1 MEEIRYQIIRSA
13 RKTAAIQIRNA
24 QVIVRCPYGTKDAWI
39 REFVE
44 RKAHWIQS
52 HLQSHPKAQKLTDR
66 ELSELKKLTKE
77 KLPPLVSAMAARM
90 GVTYGQI
97 SIRAQKTRWGSCSA
111 KGNLNFNCLL
121 MLVPEAVREYVL
133 IHELCHRKQLNHSPA
148 FWSLVQAQMPDYREK
163 RAWLKT
169 QGRQLID
176 RL

>member
-13 RKTAAIQIRNA
+13 RKTAAIQIRNG

-44 RKAHWIQS
+44 KKAHWIRT
-52 HLQSHPKAQKLTDR
+52 HLQSRPAVQKLTER
-66 ELSELKKLTKE
+66 ELAELKKLARAM
-77 KLPPLVSAMAARM
+77 LAPLVSAIAARM

-97 SIRAQKTRWGSCSA
+97 SIRARKSRWGSCSA

-121 MLVPEAVREYVL
+121 MLVPEDVREYVV

-148 FWSLVQAQMPDYREK
+148 FWSLVQAQMPDYQEK
-163 RAWLKT
+163 RTWLKR